1 MRAHTHAHTH
11 TQNLKNN
18 YIIHLFKAIFL
29 HFFKV
34 TLIVRDF
41 QQIFIFYVSLND
53 NH

>member
-1 MRAHTHAHTH
+1 
-11 TQNLKNN
+11 
-18 YIIHLFKAIFL
+18 
-29 HFFKV
+29 V